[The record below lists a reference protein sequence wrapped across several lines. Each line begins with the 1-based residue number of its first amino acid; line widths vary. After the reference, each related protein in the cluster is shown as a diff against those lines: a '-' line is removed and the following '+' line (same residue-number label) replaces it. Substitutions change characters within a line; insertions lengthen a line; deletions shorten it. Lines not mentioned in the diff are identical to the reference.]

1 MFLPQRV
8 VSTLRT
14 ARLPADM
21 VAVEQDT
28 DSTTD
33 TLIAAEQQRLA
44 KMKEIGV
51 IHIVFLCKKICH
63 YETNY

>member
-1 MFLPQRV
+1 M
-8 VSTLRT
+8 STLRA

-21 VAVEQDT
+21 VALEQDSA
-28 DSTTD
+28 STTD

-51 IHIVFLCKKICH
+51 MSTSMIILV
-63 YETNY
+63 

>member
-1 MFLPQRV
+1 M
-8 VSTLRT
+8 RT

-21 VAVEQDT
+21 VAMEQDSA
-28 DSTTD
+28 STSD

-51 IHIVFLCKKICH
+51 IQVIFIVEIVLLLNGTRYLFI
-63 YETNY
+63 

>member
-1 MFLPQRV
+1 MV
-8 VSTLRT
+8 NTLRT

-28 DSTTD
+28 ASTTD
-33 TLIAAEQQRLA
+33 TLIVAEQQRLA

-51 IHIVFLCKKICH
+51 IQVIFI
-63 YETNY
+63 